1 MSRGSAAGGAGN
13 GGAGAPEQMTD
24 APRSFQASEISSYDS
39 DQASY
44 VRKLPRRS
52 VVPAI
57 RTLLP
62 CVVHQ

>member
-1 MSRGSAAGGAGN
+1 
-13 GGAGAPEQMTD
+13 MTD